1 MEINNI
7 KAGEIKE
14 NLVDLTEKNDSAQ
27 TAGAENDLGATEDLG
42 KFKDVKSL
50 LNAYNALQSE
60 FTRRCQ
66 KVKELERENSQIK
79 KEQSNED
86 SLFNGREWE
95 KKAFLEIFPDAEED
109 LMSLYDT
116 ALYSDD
122 SKGWLGRAYL
132 KKLTKNYEDKIN
144 YYNSIDYVKDAVNS
158 NEELKNLIIKD
169 YLAQIQNSKPTIKLI
184 SGNGLATV
192 SPPSTP
198 KSLADA
204 GNLARQ
210 IFEKSK
216 ENINL

>member
-1 MEINNI
+1 METNNI
-7 KAGEIKE
+7 VAGEIKE
-14 NLVDLTEKNDSAQ
+14 NLTDKTIKNDSAQ
-27 TAGAENDLGATEDLG
+27 TAVAESDLGATEDLG

-66 KVKELERENSQIK
+66 RVKELERENSQVK
-79 KEQSNED
+79 KEQSLSD
-86 SLFNGREWE
+86 SLIDGREWE
-95 KKAFLEIFPDAEED
+95 RKAFLEIFPDAEED

-144 YYNSIDYVKDAVNS
+144 YFNSIDYVKNAVNS
-158 NEELKNLIIKD
+158 NEELKNQIIKE
-169 YLAQIQNSKPTIKLI
+169 YLSEIENSKPAIKLI

>member
-1 MEINNI
+1 MEIDNL

-14 NLVDLTEKNDSAQ
+14 NLVCLNEKNDSAQ
-27 TAGAENDLGATEDLG
+27 TAGADNVLGATEDLG

-79 KEQSNED
+79 KEQSSSD
-86 SLFNGREWE
+86 SFFNGREWE

-109 LMSLYDT
+109 LVSLYDT

-144 YYNSIDYVKDAVNS
+144 YYNSINYVKDAVNS
-158 NEELKNLIIKD
+158 NEELKNLIIKE
-169 YLAQIQNSKPTIKLI
+169 YLSEIENSKPTIKLI

-204 GNLARQ
+204 GRLARQ

>member
-1 MEINNI
+1 MEINN

-14 NLVDLTEKNDSAQ
+14 NLERLNAIDDSAQ
-27 TAGAENDLGATEDLG
+27 TAGAEVIDGATENLG

-79 KEQSNED
+79 KEQSNND
-86 SLFNGREWE
+86 SLFDGREWE

-116 ALYSDD
+116 ALYNDD
-122 SKGWLGRAYL
+122 SKGWLGRAY
-132 KKLTKNYEDKIN
+132 KEKWAKEYEDKIN
-144 YYNSIDYVKDAVNS
+144 YFNSLEYVKSLVNS
-158 NEELKNLIIKD
+158 NEELKNQIIKD
-169 YLAQIQNSKPTIKLI
+169 YLSDIENSKPTIKLI
-184 SGNGLATV
+184 SGNGMATV

-198 KSLADA
+198 KNLVDA